1 MTSLNKLQE
10 NWEGFAQADPLWA
23 ICVDARKRGNRWA
36 KEEFFET
43 GRTEIGR
50 VMQYVRSLD
59 LSPDTTSAALDFGCG
74 VGRLTRAL
82 AQFFPEA
89 WGVDISPT
97 MIRLA
102 TELRTDDTGC
112 NFWLNERDDL
122 RKFSDEY
129 FGFVYTSIVLQ
140 HMGSKYVRKYL
151 LEFIRVLKPGGLLVF
166 QVPDRDRT
174 SLVFKARNFIGFRRK
189 LNWLLGRRDIG
200 AFRMEMHCIPEGQI
214 RDLLSRP
221 DVRLVDVK
229 LTNSC
234 EGAFNGELQFLEKE
248 PEHGYVSKQYCVVK
262 TG

>member
-1 MTSLNKLQE
+1 MSSLNKMQE

-23 ICVDARKRGNRWA
+23 ICVDARKRGNRWT

-82 AQFFPEA
+82 AQFFPEV
-89 WGVDISPT
+89 WGVDISPM

-102 TELRTDDTGC
+102 TELRTDDAGC

-122 RKFSDEY
+122 RKFSDGH

-140 HMGSKYVRKYL
+140 HIGSKYVRKYL

-174 SLVFKARNFIGFRRK
+174 SLFFKVRNFIGFRRK

-200 AFRMEMHCIPEGQI
+200 AFRMEMHCVPESQI

-262 TG
+262 TK